1 MMQALLVVKGVHA
14 FDGGNIG
21 AMKATTYFII
31 PETTQFLQP
40 LGIEIQKNTSRPFIR
55 SAPFVK
61 EKVRIINIYIQ
72 LLTIIRIFYFNKI
85 ELLKINLSLRYEAYA
100 YELFFTKHSLLFL

>member
-1 MMQALLVVKGVHA
+1 MMQALLVVKGIHA

-40 LGIEIQKNTSRPFIR
+40 LDIEIQKTHPDHLFDLLHLLRKRYASLIFIY
-55 SAPFVK
+55 
-61 EKVRIINIYIQ
+61 NY
-72 LLTIIRIFYFNKI
+72 
-85 ELLKINLSLRYEAYA
+85 
-100 YELFFTKHSLLFL
+100 